1 MAIGLG
7 ASFVRGSFSILSCSL
22 KAALQHK
29 GEAFIEVIRLASDST
44 VARGSTKASVTCTG
58 AIFPQRA
65 RRHRGTGAD
74 DADELREI
82 LGGTDRPAQRAVR
95 ARILPDV
102 EISCG

>member
-22 KAALQHK
+22 KEGLQHK
-29 GEAFIEVIRLASDST
+29 GEAFIEVIRLASHST
-44 VARGSTKASVTCTG
+44 VAG
-58 AIFPQRA
+58 ARPRLRLRVRAQYCPQRA

-74 DADELREI
+74 DANELREI

-95 ARILPDV
+95 ARTLPDV